1 MQVFTTVTQIAEDLQ
16 HEKGKGR
23 TTAFVPTMGALH
35 EGHLALMDHA
45 RTLADLVIASIY
57 VNPGQFNDPED
68 LKKYPRP
75 LANDIHLLSTRG
87 VDVLFLPRDTEIY
100 PPGIEISVPA
110 DLSAL
115 TGVMEGPLRPGH
127 FEGVVKVVKR
137 LLDIVRPDYLIMGQK
152 DYQQQAIINSM
163 IRQLEIP
170 TLLVTHPTRRD
181 TDGLALSSR
190 NARIDPALRPKAGTL
205 YQALQKARK
214 LYPRYRPAEVEEKCA
229 TLIRDQGFRLEYF
242 TLADG
247 ITLQPVSAWDQHE
260 KIVALV
266 AAWLGEVRLIDNE
279 VIKE

>member
-1 MQVFTTVTQIAEDLQ
+1 MQVFTTIAQLTEYLE
-16 HEKGKGR
+16 HEKRKGR
-23 TTAFVPTMGALH
+23 STAFVPTMGALH
-35 EGHLALMDHA
+35 EGHLTLMAHG
-45 RTLADLVIASIY
+45 RTLADMVIASIY

-75 LANDIHLLSTRG
+75 LAKDIHLLCTRK
-87 VDVLFLPRDTEIY
+87 VDVLFLPGDPEIY

-110 DLSAL
+110 DFSAL

-137 LLDIVRPDYLIMGQK
+137 FLDIVHPDYLIMGQK

-163 IRQLEIP
+163 IRQLKIP
-170 TLLVTHPTRRD
+170 ALLVTHPTLRD
-181 TDGLALSSR
+181 ADGLALSSR
-190 NARIDPALRPKAGTL
+190 NTRIDPTLRPKAGTL
-205 YQALQKARK
+205 YHALQEARK
-214 LYPRYRPAEVEEKCA
+214 LYPRYHPAEVEEKCA
-229 TLIRDQGFRLEYF
+229 ALIREQGFRLEYF

-247 ITLQPVSAWDQHE
+247 ITLQSVSAWDQHG
-260 KIVALV
+260 KIVAFV

>member
-1 MQVFTTVTQIAEDLQ
+1 MQVFTTVTQIAEYLQ
-16 HEKGKGR
+16 YQKGKGR
-23 TTAFVPTMGALH
+23 SAAFVPTLGALH

-45 RTLADLVIASIY
+45 RILADMVITSIY

-75 LANDIHLLSTRG
+75 LANDIHLLCTRE

-100 PPGIEISVPA
+100 PPGIKISVPA

-163 IRQLEIP
+163 IRQLGIP
-170 TLLVTHPTRRD
+170 TLLITHPTRRD
-181 TDGLALSSR
+181 ADGLALSSR
-190 NARIDPALRPKAGTL
+190 NTRIDPTLRPKAGTL
-205 YQALQKARK
+205 HRALQEARK

-229 TLIRDQGFRLEYF
+229 ALIRDQGFRLEYF

-260 KIVALV
+260 KIVAFV

-279 VIKE
+279 VIKG